1 MKTTARNELKGI
13 VNEVIEGIVMAEV
26 RVEVSPSIFIS
37 ATITK
42 EGFKNMGISLGDEV
56 YVLIKASSMILSKR
70 KMKATARNILK
81 GKIEKIIKGA
91 VNSEVKLSIGEN
103 LLCAVVTNEAIEE
116 LQLKEQEETYA
127 VFKASSVI
135 LVA

>member
-13 VNEVIEGIVMAEV
+13 VNEIIEGIVMVEA
-26 RVEVSPSIFIS
+26 RIEVSPSIFIS

-70 KMKATARNILK
+70 RMKQR
-81 GKIEKIIKGA
+81 
-91 VNSEVKLSIGEN
+91 
-103 LLCAVVTNEAIEE
+103 
-116 LQLKEQEETYA
+116 QEI
-127 VFKASSVI
+127 F
-135 LVA
+135 